1 MKNCVALLY
10 FFGKHFTVAFF
21 CGIISKEGNIM
32 RYNKQSIKYVCKNF
46 IFLLPFAIIP
56 AIFFS
61 FSTDEE
67 AITRVIK
74 AIFNWN
80 LSSWTFFDLFREI
93 SVLNF
98 GSWRAL
104 VFGIIGIIVLVPCVA
119 MMMALLEKHFR
130 IGKRTFNGL
139 WGKLNDN
146 LLSTCGYAVLL
157 LAIYEVW
164 ALLTSA
170 LLFFV
175 SRITITAVAY
185 SLCGGMF
192 FVMHIV
198 LVYAVG
204 CIYLWLP
211 CMQITGFRAMEALH
225 YSYQLYSPVKGK
237 VLVAQFLLLAF
248 SEALI
253 ALCAMYLQ
261 SFIVF
266 TALTTVMYS
275 IMLIVYCVR
284 MEIVYFDRDQ
294 IERADLARY
303 YHR

>member
-1 MKNCVALLY
+1 
-10 FFGKHFTVAFF
+10 
-21 CGIISKEGNIM
+21 M
-32 RYNKQSIKYVCKNF
+32 RYNKQTVKYVLKNF
-46 IFLLPFAIIP
+46 IYLIPFAILP
-56 AIFFS
+56 ALLFS

-67 AITRVIK
+67 AIIRVVK
-74 AIFNWN
+74 AIFSWN
-80 LSSWTFFDLFREI
+80 LSSWSFFDLFRAI

-98 GSWRAL
+98 GSWRSL
-104 VFGIIGIIVLVPCVA
+104 VFGIIGILLIVPCVA
-119 MMMALLEKHFR
+119 LLMAWLEKHFR

-146 LLSTCGYAVLL
+146 FISTCGYSVLL
-157 LAIYEVW
+157 LVIYEVW

-175 SRITITAVAY
+175 SRIGITALAY
-185 SLCGGMF
+185 SLSGGIF

-198 LVYAVG
+198 LLYAIG

-225 YSYQLYSPVKGK
+225 YSYQLYAPVKGK
-237 VLVAQFLLLAF
+237 VLLAQFLLLLF

-253 ALCAMYLQ
+253 AACAYYVQ
-261 SFIVF
+261 NAFAFIV
-266 TALTTVMYS
+266 LTTILYLF
-275 IMLIVYCVR
+275 MLIVYCVR
-284 MEIVYFDRDQ
+284 MQIVYFDRDQ
-294 IERADLARY
+294 IERADLVRY

>member
-1 MKNCVALLY
+1 
-10 FFGKHFTVAFF
+10 
-21 CGIISKEGNIM
+21 M
-32 RYNKQSIKYVCKNF
+32 RYNKQTVKYVSKNF
-46 IFLLPFAIIP
+46 IFLLPFAILP
-56 AIFFS
+56 ALLFS

-67 AITRVIK
+67 AIIRVVK
-74 AIFNWN
+74 AIFTWN
-80 LSSWTFFDLFREI
+80 LSSWSFFDLFRAI

-98 GSWRAL
+98 GSWQSL
-104 VFGIIGIIVLVPCVA
+104 VFGVIGILFMVPCVA
-119 MMMALLEKHFR
+119 MMMAWLEKHFR

-146 LLSTCGYAVLL
+146 FISTCGYAFLL
-157 LAIYEVW
+157 LVIYEVW

-175 SRITITAVAY
+175 SRIAITALAY
-185 SLCGGMF
+185 SLSGGVF
-192 FVMHIV
+192 VVMHVV
-198 LVYAVG
+198 LLYAIG

-237 VLVAQFLLLAF
+237 VLLAQFLLLLF

-253 ALCAMYLQ
+253 AACAYWIQ
-261 SFIVF
+261 NAFVFIL
-266 TALTTVMYS
+266 LTTVLYLIII
-275 IMLIVYCVR
+275 IMYCVR
-284 MEIVYFDRDQ
+284 MQIVYFDRDQ
-294 IERADLARY
+294 IERADLVRY

>member
-1 MKNCVALLY
+1 
-10 FFGKHFTVAFF
+10 
-21 CGIISKEGNIM
+21 M
-32 RYNKQSIKYVCKNF
+32 RYNKQTVKYVSKNF
-46 IFLLPFAIIP
+46 IFLLPFAILP
-56 AIFFS
+56 ALLFS

-67 AITRVIK
+67 AIIRVVK
-74 AIFNWN
+74 AIFTWN
-80 LSSWTFFDLFREI
+80 LSSWSFFDLFRAI

-98 GSWRAL
+98 GSWQSL
-104 VFGIIGIIVLVPCVA
+104 VFGVIGILFMVPCVA
-119 MMMALLEKHFR
+119 MMMAWLEKHFR

-146 LLSTCGYAVLL
+146 FISTCGYAFLL
-157 LAIYEVW
+157 LVIYEVW

-175 SRITITAVAY
+175 SRITITALAY
-185 SLCGGMF
+185 SLSGGIF
-192 FVMHIV
+192 VVMHVV
-198 LVYAVG
+198 LLYAIG

-237 VLVAQFLLLAF
+237 VLLAQFLLLLF

-253 ALCAMYLQ
+253 AACAYWIQ
-261 SFIVF
+261 NAFVFIL
-266 TALTTVMYS
+266 LTTVLYLIII
-275 IMLIVYCVR
+275 IMYCVR
-284 MEIVYFDRDQ
+284 MQIVYFDRDQ
-294 IERADLARY
+294 IERADLVRY

>member
-1 MKNCVALLY
+1 
-10 FFGKHFTVAFF
+10 
-21 CGIISKEGNIM
+21 M
-32 RYNKQSIKYVCKNF
+32 RYNKQTVKYVSKNF
-46 IFLLPFAIIP
+46 IFLLPFTILP
-56 AIFFS
+56 ALLFS

-67 AITRVIK
+67 AIIRVVK
-74 AIFNWN
+74 AIFTWN
-80 LSSWTFFDLFREI
+80 LSSWSFFDLFRAI

-98 GSWRAL
+98 GSWRSL
-104 VFGIIGIIVLVPCVA
+104 VFGLIGILLMVPCVA
-119 MMMALLEKHFR
+119 MMMAWLEKHFR

-146 LLSTCGYAVLL
+146 FISTCGYAVLL
-157 LAIYEVW
+157 LVIYEVW

-175 SRITITAVAY
+175 SRITITALAY
-185 SLCGGMF
+185 SLSGGIF
-192 FVMHIV
+192 VVMHVV
-198 LVYAVG
+198 LLYAIG

-237 VLVAQFLLLAF
+237 VLLAQFLLLLF

-253 ALCAMYLQ
+253 AACAYWIQ
-261 SFIVF
+261 NAFVFIL
-266 TALTTVMYS
+266 LTTVLYLIII
-275 IMLIVYCVR
+275 IMYCVR
-284 MEIVYFDRDQ
+284 MQIVYFDRDQ